1 MTLYEKSLRI
11 LELPAVLG
19 MLADEA
25 VAESAKETA
34 RALTVCGDMHE
45 AQERL
50 DETTAAKIMADEN
63 GWPPFA
69 AVRDVRGS
77 VRRADMGGTLGTAEL
92 LDVATLLRVCSA
104 AASYAGRRDGDA
116 DASAVSRLF
125 LAIRTNKPLE
135 RKISAAI
142 AGPDEISD
150 TASAALADIRR
161 RMRATEERIRA
172 VLNRIISS
180 QTYAPALQE
189 ALITSRNGRYVV
201 PVKSERKSSVPGLVH
216 DVSSTGATLFIEP
229 APVVEANNELRE
241 MAADEKRE
249 IERILAE
256 LSADCAACGDDLIS
270 DFEYITE
277 LDFIFA
283 KAKLSYKLKASAPE
297 LSERGAVKLLRARHP
312 LLPAGSAVPI
322 DLQIG
327 AEYNA
332 VVITGPNTGGKTVAL
347 KTLGLL
353 CAMAMCGL
361 HIPAGAGSAVPAYR
375 RILAD
380 IGDEQSIEQSLSTF
394 SSHMTNIVSIL
405 GARGSDTLMLFDELG
420 AGTDPSEGAALAVS
434 IIEYARA
441 SGAAVAATTHYSE
454 LKTYALT
461 SPGVVNA
468 SCEFDVE
475 TLRPTY
481 RLLMGV
487 PGKSNAFAISRRLG
501 LPEEVLE
508 DAARRVDAADASL
521 EDVLGELEAQ
531 RRRTREE
538 LEEAER
544 ALETARADAARAAG
558 YLAEIRRERDKAEA
572 AARREAGAILG
583 GARAA
588 AAEVMERLDRLRA
601 EIQNENNIQTLNR
614 AKADIFRKLNEADAA
629 PESASEA
636 PEPPESWE
644 ADGTGRA
651 IVPGDTVM
659 LSSLGARAVVED
671 VGQDGLMTLRAGAV
685 KITARPGDVTLT
697 KAKAKDKAPRARRG
711 AAQRGTEAPAEAISG
726 ARVGPELDLRGMAS
740 DEAADALERYLDD
753 AVMSRLETVTVI
765 HGKGTG
771 ALRRAVH
778 ERLRRSPGVASF
790 RLGRYGEGETGVTVV
805 SMRLN

>member
-1 MTLYEKSLRI
+1 MTLYEKSLRT

-25 VAESAKETA
+25 VADAASDAA
-34 RALTVCGDMHE
+34 RALTVCDDVYE
-45 AQERL
+45 ARRRL
-50 DETTAAKIMADEN
+50 GETTEARLMAEEK

-69 AVRDVRGS
+69 PVRDVRGS
-77 VRRADMGGTLGTAEL
+77 VRRADMGGLLSTVEL
-92 LDVATLLRVCSA
+92 LDIAVLLRVSAA
-104 AASYAGRRDGDA
+104 AASYAGGRNAAAAG
-116 DASAVSRLF
+116 AVSRLF
-125 LAIRTNKPLE
+125 SALRTNNPLE
-135 RKISAAI
+135 RKISGAI
-142 AGPDEISD
+142 TGPDEIAD
-150 TASAALADIRR
+150 AASPLLADIRR
-161 RMRATEERIRA
+161 RMRAAEERIRA

-180 QTYAPALQE
+180 PAYAPALQE

-216 DVSSTGATLFIEP
+216 DASSTGATLFIEP

-241 MAADEKRE
+241 LAADERRE
-249 IERILAE
+249 IERILTE
-256 LSADCAACGDDLIS
+256 LSADCAACGDDIIS
-270 DFEYITE
+270 DFESITG

-283 KAKLSYKLKASAPE
+283 KARLSYKLRAAEPE
-297 LSERGAVKLLRARHP
+297 LSERGEVRLMRARHP
-312 LLPAGSAVPI
+312 LLPAGAAVPI
-322 DLQIG
+322 DIRLG

-361 HIPAGAGSAVPAYR
+361 HIPVESGSAAPAYR

-394 SSHMTNIVSIL
+394 SSHMTNIVNIL
-405 GARGSDTLMLFDELG
+405 SERGPDTLMLFDELG

-508 DAARRVDAADASL
+508 DAGRRVDASDASL
-521 EDVLGELEAQ
+521 EDVLGELEAE
-531 RRRTREE
+531 RRLTREK
-538 LEEAER
+538 LEAAER
-544 ALETARADAARAAG
+544 MQSAARADSERAAR
-558 YLAEIRRERDKAEA
+558 YLSEIRRERERAET
-572 AARREAGAILG
+572 AARREAGAILDR
-583 GARAA
+583 ARAA
-588 AAEVMERLDRLRA
+588 AASVMEQLDRLRR
-601 EIQNENNIQTLNR
+601 EVQDENNFQMLNR
-614 AKADIFRKLNEADAA
+614 AKADIFRELNAAGASPEDGDAPNGGLEPREAR
-629 PESASEA
+629 EA
-636 PEPPESWE
+636 NIS
-644 ADGTGRA
+644 GRA
-651 IVPGDTVM
+651 VVPGDTVM
-659 LSSLGARAVVED
+659 LNALGARAVVED
-671 VGQDGLMTLRAGAV
+671 VTQDGMLTLRAGAV

-697 KAKAKDKAPRARRG
+697 NAKTRSMRRASAPRVAD
-711 AAQRGTEAPAEAISG
+711 APADPSPG
-726 ARVGPELDLRGMAS
+726 RRVGSEIDLRGMAS
-740 DEAADALERYLDD
+740 DEAVEVMERYLDD
-753 AVMSRLETVTVI
+753 AVMSKLETVTVI

-778 ERLRRSPGVASF
+778 ERLRREPRVESF

-805 SMRLN
+805 KLS